1 MATSY
6 KSNKTTTQIERHIAE
21 TSLRKRTKFV
31 VTRRPPINVHRSK
44 FRRVKKVPLMMKIH
58 NRHKT
63 IIYIKPKNL
72 SRISHTGKPILN
84 HKKHMATKPN
94 KYVNNSIINK
104 INTTDNLNEDKN
116 EPKKKKEQTEYICNG
131 PEMMNIVSQA
141 KIVDGKEKVIV
152 NSSKLKDLRKLRK
165 CLLRLKGLEN
175 AVSNSKRKQKR
186 KNRNFKSNDKDAMVN
201 IGSSEYELNGNKYR
215 SIIEFDN
222 NIRIQ
227 PTGKS
232 FNEGKVA
239 DNIEHSL
246 AKR

>member
-1 MATSY
+1 
-6 KSNKTTTQIERHIAE
+6 
-21 TSLRKRTKFV
+21 
-31 VTRRPPINVHRSK
+31 
-44 FRRVKKVPLMMKIH
+44 MKIH

-72 SRISHTGKPILN
+72 SRITHTGKPILN
-84 HKKHMATKPN
+84 HKKKHIATKPN
-94 KYVNNSIINK
+94 KYVNDSIINK

-116 EPKKKKEQTEYICNG
+116 EPKKEKEQTEFVCNG

-141 KIVDGKEKVIV
+141 EIVDGKEKVIL

-175 AVSNSKRKQKR
+175 AVSNNKRKQKR

-201 IGSSEYELNGNKYR
+201 TGSSEYELNGNNLQF
-215 SIIEFDN
+215 EN
-222 NIRIQ
+222 NLRNKPI
-227 PTGKS
+227 GKS
-232 FNEGKVA
+232 VNDGKVT